1 MFARIEH
8 ANDKNEQKDE
18 AAFIFRPASV
28 EARRCGGRK
37 ALRTASF
44 PQKCC
49 KNPRQAVPMSIV
61 SAGCQLICSTPL
73 SFCESRPGFAE
84 SNRDGRGVEV
94 AQIAP
99 SQKAAQANCKI
110 ARKRAR
116 VRSDQ
121 NGLQQLARM
130 WCTMPKQSSSTLS
143 CMCTY
148 SCQAGLVDL

>member
-1 MFARIEH
+1 MFTKIEH
-8 ANDKNEQKDE
+8 ANDENEQKDG
-18 AAFIFRPASV
+18 AAFIFRPVSV
-28 EARRCGGRK
+28 EACRCGGGK
-37 ALRTASF
+37 ALSTASF

-61 SAGCQLICSTPL
+61 SAGSQLTCPAPL
-73 SFCESRPGFAE
+73 SLCELRPGCAE
-84 SNRDGRGVEV
+84 SNRHGRGVEV

-99 SQKAAQANCKI
+99 SQKAAQANCEI
-110 ARKRAR
+110 ARTLPRG
-116 VRSDQ
+116 RSDQ

-130 WCTMPKQSSSTLS
+130 WCTMPKRSSSTLS